1 MGEPSSFQWKEACQ
15 LLGLFRSFAFSDDG
29 KGRKRISYL
38 SLWKGVAWSEGTWS
52 ARKDKLEFISSKT
65 GGLVA
70 DRVRSYRG
78 GNKPTETL
86 EA

>member
-1 MGEPSSFQWKEACQ
+1 M
-15 LLGLFRSFAFSDDG
+15 
-29 KGRKRISYL
+29 
-38 SLWKGVAWSEGTWS
+38 SLWKAVAWSEGTWS